1 MGWKECLPATR
12 GQLNEERTQRMAAD
26 KDLQTAVARVA
37 TSASAEIKAI
47 NDKLAALGS
56 DDPVVIQAV
65 ADLNK
70 VADTL
75 DSEVASLAPPQPPA
89 VG

>member
-1 MGWKECLPATR
+1 MGFFDFLPATR
-12 GQLNEERTQRMAAD
+12 GDLKTLEAKMNQAD
-26 KDLQTAVARVA
+26 ANLQAAVARVA
-37 TSASAEIKAI
+37 TSASTEIKAI

-56 DDPVVIQAV
+56 DDPVVVQAV

-75 DSEVASLAPPQPPA
+75 DAEAATITGGTQPA
-89 VG
+89 A